1 MERFLQTNTL
11 SGKSHGRMRKY
22 YYSCTAHFSTILV
35 PTPKKQAHKR
45 PFYRLLRG
53 FLKLFPLDRSRWL
66 CGNIIHN
73 AVDILDLIDDT
84 GRDHFQHLIRNPCE
98 VCGHEVRGSYPA
110 ESQCVV
116 IGSSVA
122 HYTNGTHIGQHCEVL
137 VNAPVQSGLGDLLT
151 EDPVSV
157 LQNGQL
163 FIGDFADD
171 TNRQPRTRERLPP
184 YQIFRQT
191 QFDTQLTHLVL
202 EQQPQRF
209 DNS

>member
-1 MERFLQTNTL
+1 MNQIALIFSDN
-11 SGKSHGRMRKY
+11 Y
-22 YYSCTAHFSTILV
+22 YITVADNREMLPNRCHSATVNEKTHVF
-35 PTPKKQAHKR
+35 TPFQKGC
-45 PFYRLLRG
+45 L
-53 FLKLFPLDRSRWL
+53 LFPLDRSRRL

-73 AVDILDLIDDT
+73 AVDILNLVDDT

-98 VCGHEVRGSYPA
+98 VCGHEVRGSYPT

-137 VNAPVQSGLGDLLT
+137 VNAPVQSGLGDLLA

-163 FIGDFADD
+163 FVGDFADD
-171 TNRQPRTRERLPP
+171 TNCQTRTRKRLPP

-191 QFDTQLTHLVL
+191 VRYPADA
-202 EQQPQRF
+202 PRP
-209 DNS
+209 